1 MESLFTFRMYG
12 WPGLS
17 VGGAGYAGTPMSLTV
32 ITVCVLL
39 VERLGLKR

>member
-1 MESLFTFRMYG
+1 MANLSTSRMYG
-12 WPGLS
+12 WLGLS
-17 VGGAGYAGTPMSLTV
+17 VGGAGYAGTLMSLTV